1 MTNIGLHRFAL
12 AVCLCVL
19 VLVAAGA
26 AVTTENAGLAIPDWP
41 LAFGSILPAQHPGTP
56 SPAFHLAIFHR
67 FMAALAVPLIAVLT
81 VWAWSADGTLLVRG
95 VTTAALALTV
105 AQALLGGV
113 EVLLHQPQF
122 ASVLHACLAQLCLGL
137 ICCAALLTSPA
148 WKRFPQH
155 VYDYGWPSLRT
166 LAIWTPVLVFL
177 QILVGALFRHHVWS
191 VVPHIIGAMF
201 VSGVVLLFGLFVF
214 TQFPK
219 HESLRK
225 ATIATLMAMCLQ
237 IMLGVFTYVSG
248 SAAAENAVPDLLPAT
263 VIVAHVVTGGILF
276 VFSLVL
282 GMQVRRH
289 VLPKLAPAETM
300 QAAS

>member
-19 VLVAAGA
+19 LLVGAGA

-41 LAFGSILPAQHPGTP
+41 LAFGSILPIQHPGTP
-56 SPAFHLAIFHR
+56 PPAFHLALSHR
-67 FMAALAVPLIAVLT
+67 LLAAVAVPLIAILA
-81 VWAWSADGTLLVRG
+81 VWTWIADGALLVRA

-137 ICCAALLTSPA
+137 VCCAALLTSPA

-166 LAIWTPVLVFL
+166 LAIWTPILVFL
-177 QILVGALFRHHVWS
+177 QILLGALFRHHVWS
-191 VVPHIIGAMF
+191 VVPHIISAMF
-201 VSGVVLLFGLFVF
+201 VSGVVLLFGLFVVS
-214 TQFPK
+214 QFPK
-219 HESLRK
+219 HDALRK
-225 ATIATLMAMCLQ
+225 TAMATLTVMFVQ
-237 IMLGVFTYVSG
+237 VILGVFTYVSG
-248 SAAAENAVPDLLPAT
+248 SGAAGDAVPDLLPAT

-276 VFSLVL
+276 VLSLML

-289 VLPKLAPAETM
+289 VLPKLVPAETM